1 MKLIRLLGN
10 IVLLA
15 VVCVLCAVVMLLA
28 YGRAMVGPWQG
39 AGLATDDATWA
50 WIDGQPVHVRTWG
63 PETGQPLV
71 LVHGFDVGGADLW
84 APIGPALGRAGYRVI
99 AADLPPLGRSSRAI
113 AADATALT
121 QADLLVD
128 VLDQM
133 GAQGATVVAQGWG
146 SAVALQLAVQQPEL
160 VRSLVLV
167 GPQLGGELH
176 RYERLAARL
185 PWAGDAVIWLTRG
198 GGPLWPGLLRLQV
211 ARSTPELRAYVK
223 AARQVSHI
231 EGTVAALRP
240 FYRLG
245 SAASGPVGLASL
257 KAPCLVV
264 RGALDRWVTPEAAMA
279 VAEQT
284 QADVLTIE
292 DAGHLVVLDQP
303 DALREA
309 ILDAIAP

>member
-15 VVCVLCAVVMLLA
+15 VVCVLCALVMLLA

-133 GAQGATVVAQGWG
+133 GAQGATGVAQGWG
-146 SAVALQLAVQQPEL
+146 SAVALELAGRQPEL
-160 VRSLVLV
+160 VGRWGWWARSSEASCTATNNA
-167 GPQLGGELH
+167 LGGRCGH
-176 RYERLAARL
+176 LADTRGRPALARCCGCG
-185 PWAGDAVIWLTRG
+185 WAG
-198 GGPLWPGLLRLQV
+198 
-211 ARSTPELRAYVK
+211 ST
-223 AARQVSHI
+223 
-231 EGTVAALRP
+231 
-240 FYRLG
+240 
-245 SAASGPVGLASL
+245 
-257 KAPCLVV
+257 
-264 RGALDRWVTPEAAMA
+264 
-279 VAEQT
+279 
-284 QADVLTIE
+284 
-292 DAGHLVVLDQP
+292 
-303 DALREA
+303 
-309 ILDAIAP
+309 